1 MKRPGTPPRPGRITA
16 SGDHAIAA
24 QTFIGNAYTGDNP
37 TVINLPPSELRPPAE
52 VDAPPH
58 LAHLPARH
66 ASFVGRER
74 ELALLD
80 SALDGTG
87 TAVVQALHGLGGVGK
102 STLAAHWAA
111 TRAGTDNPVWWITA
125 DNPANLDAGLARLAT
140 ALQPALA
147 LLPAE
152 QLTER
157 AVQWLATHTGW
168 LLILDNVDDPAHL
181 APLLARATTGR
192 ILITSRRATGWHH
205 TAVPVPLDVLS
216 PEESL
221 ALLRRIVTAAGTRT
235 AALDG
240 AAELCT
246 ELGHLP
252 LAVEQAGAYIAETGI
267 SPAAYLHLLA
277 EDPAL
282 MYGEA
287 AEGHDGERTVAR
299 VWRLS
304 LDHLTEHTP
313 LTGDVLSLLAWCAS
327 TNIPRA
333 LLTPLDTAPAVHRAI
348 GRLAAYSLIT
358 VNGDTL
364 AVHRLV
370 QSLARTPDPDDPHRL
385 PEHIA
390 SARDLAVVLVS
401 LLLPTDPEAPAT
413 WPAWRALLPHVDAI
427 ASHSRPDADSEAM
440 AALFASVGLFLADQG
455 DVRPATAYLERAH
468 TIRVRLLGEDHLD
481 TQGSRNNLA
490 RAYES
495 TGDLARAIPLY
506 EQTLD
511 TVVRV
516 LGDDDPMAFK
526 ARNNLAGAYSSI
538 GDLDRAVPLYE
549 RALGNRLQVLGE
561 DDPEILTYRN
571 NLASAY
577 ESRGELARAIP
588 LFEQNLIAT
597 RRVLGEDHPR
607 TLDFRGNLAGAY
619 ESDGDL
625 TRAVPLYEQ
634 NLDESVRVLG
644 DSHPGTMLARNNLG
658 YAYLASGDQARAL
671 PLYEQTLADRSRV
684 LGEDHPDTLTSRNN
698 LAFAYQAAGEPAKV
712 VALYEQAVTSM
723 ARVLGESHPNT
734 LTARNNL
741 ATAYT
746 TSGDP
751 ARGLP
756 LYESTLADRTRVL
769 GDEHP
774 DTLRSRHNLGVAYL
788 RSARIDRA
796 ITLLKQTLA
805 VRFRLFGAE
814 HPDTVLTRDSL
825 TAAILIHTERPS
837 DSPPPVN

>member
-80 SALDGTG
+80 AALDGTG

-385 PEHIA
+385 PEHIGE
-390 SARDLAVVLVS
+390 ARELTT
-401 LLLPTDPEAPAT
+401 LLLARLLAPGDPKVPST
-413 WPAWRALLPHVDAI
+413 WSTWRAVMPHVDAL
-427 ASHSRPDADSEAM
+427 AQHAHPDTDTEET
-440 AALFASVGLFLADQG
+440 ALLFSGIGLFLFDQG
-455 DVRPATAYLERAH
+455 DTRHATDYLERAYH
-468 TIRVRLLGEDHLD
+468 ARTRLLGDDHPHSVI
-481 TQGSRNNLA
+481 SRNSLAEIHLSLGDFRHSIRLSEQNLDILTRSLGA
-490 RAYES
+490 SHPDTLSVLNNLGQAYES
-495 TGDLARAIPLY
+495 MGDFTHAVPLLERALAISVQTLGDDHPDTLVSRSNLASANGSAGDLAGAVRLH
-506 EQTLD
+506 EQTL
-511 TVVRV
+511 TARVRV
-516 LGDDDPMAFK
+516 LGDDHPQTLNS
-526 ARNNLAGAYSSI
+526 RNSLASACLSA
-538 GDLDRAVPLYE
+538 GDLDRSLVLYE
-549 RALGNRLQVLGE
+549 RTLEDRVRILGSDHPDTLL
-561 DDPEILTYRN
+561 
-571 NLASAY
+571 
-577 ESRGELARAIP
+577 SRGNLARAHQDAGN
-588 LFEQNLIAT
+588 LDRALALSEQTVSAMI
-597 RRVLGEDHPR
+597 RVLGPAHPR
-607 TLDFRGNLAGAY
+607 TLVSQHNLASTY
-619 ESDGDL
+619 RD
-625 TRAVPLYEQ
+625 
-634 NLDESVRVLG
+634 
-644 DSHPGTMLARNNLG
+644 
-658 YAYLASGDQARAL
+658 SGDPARAL
-671 PLYEQTLADRSRV
+671 PLYERTLASQTHV
-684 LGEDHPDTLTSRNN
+684 LGNDHPDTRATRDA
-698 LAFAYQAAGEPAKV
+698 LAVAYVLAGE
-712 VALYEQAVTSM
+712 LSRAV
-723 ARVLGESHPNT
+723 
-734 LTARNNL
+734 
-741 ATAYT
+741 
-746 TSGDP
+746 
-751 ARGLP
+751 P
-756 LYESTLADRTRVL
+756 LLE
-769 GDEHP
+769 
-774 DTLRSRHNLGVAYL
+774 
-788 RSARIDRA
+788 
-796 ITLLKQTLA
+796 QTLA
-805 VRFRLFGAE
+805 IRLRLLGEE
-814 HPDTVLTRDSL
+814 HPDTVLAH
-825 TAAILIHTERPS
+825 TALAMTVERLARFRS
-837 DSPPPVN
+837 EPVTGAS